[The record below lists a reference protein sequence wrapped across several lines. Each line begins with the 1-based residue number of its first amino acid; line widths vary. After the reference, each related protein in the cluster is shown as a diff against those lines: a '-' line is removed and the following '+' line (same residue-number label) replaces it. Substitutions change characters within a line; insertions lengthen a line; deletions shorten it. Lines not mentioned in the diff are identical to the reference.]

1 MNKQQP
7 RTDERL
13 RKELEKAGAREY
25 EVVALTLV
33 PERGLAALEYALKK
47 GADHPVAYA
56 IKLFDSE
63 EWSPSGEKP
72 RRGTNLHVGG
82 PSPIPPPRREANLDE
97 ARKILA
103 KLRAQE

>member
-7 RTDERL
+7 GTEERL
-13 RKELEKAGAREY
+13 RKELSRVGAREY

-56 IKLFDSE
+56 IKLFDDPD
-63 EWSPSGEKP
+63 WSPSGEKP
-72 RRGTNLHVGG
+72 RKGTNLHVGHSK
-82 PSPIPPPRREANLDE
+82 PLPPPQREANLDE

-103 KLRAQE
+103 MLKASE